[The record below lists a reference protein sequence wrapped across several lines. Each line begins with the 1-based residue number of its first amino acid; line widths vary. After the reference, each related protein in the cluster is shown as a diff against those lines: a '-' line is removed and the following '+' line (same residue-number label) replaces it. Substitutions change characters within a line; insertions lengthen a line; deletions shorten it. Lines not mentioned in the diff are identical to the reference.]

1 MTETHPWITVII
13 ICLITF
19 LDFFVALAK
28 SAFEHVNENALE
40 EDSKDEPVLDSG
52 TEKMAL
58 EASDR
63 SLKSQRALNALDFI
77 EKKERGF
84 YNACWL
90 IRGIAWIVIGMLF
103 AFNVFPVMSFNLMK
117 LMGVS
122 DLTRIIRWAICIIS
136 TIALIFL
143 EVLFSYILPDR
154 LGNRNTESL
163 FYRMFGF
170 MRFIT
175 VLFTPLSAML
185 EFACAILLAPFGIR
199 LEDLEEKV
207 SEEEIISIVNE
218 GQENGVIDDNEAEM
232 ISNIINFDE
241 TLTKDIM
248 THKTKVIAIDSSM
261 TVEEAMGF
269 MTEEA
274 FSRFPLFEESID
286 NIIGVLYLKD
296 VAKCVASGKA
306 KERSLR
312 DIARK
317 PFFVP
322 DTMTIDALFNQMQ
335 AKKTH
340 MAIVVDEYG
349 QTAGIVAME
358 DILEEIVGEIEDEF
372 DNEDQM
378 IIRAKDGTFFV
389 RGEADLHE
397 IAEETG
403 FAIEEAVLDS
413 FMTLNGLVV
422 NLLGHIPADGEKVN
436 LEYRDFVIEI
446 LSAKGKLIR
455 KCRLRKK

>member
-19 LDFFVALAK
+19 FDFFVALAK
-28 SAFEHVNENALE
+28 SAFEHVNKNVLE
-40 EDSKDEPVLDSG
+40 EDSKEEPEGDSE
-52 TEKMAL
+52 TVSEIQRRNQKAQKASLAL
-58 EASDR
+58 E
-63 SLKSQRALNALDFI
+63 FI

-84 YNACWL
+84 YNSCWL

-103 AFNVFPVMSFNLMK
+103 AFKPFPVLKLRLMQ
-117 LMGVS
+117 LMGTATVT
-122 DLTRIIRWAICIIS
+122 TRLVTWAICIVCVV
-136 TIALIFL
+136 ALIFF

-154 LGNRNTESL
+154 LGNRNTEGL
-163 FYRMFGF
+163 FYKMFGL

-175 VLFTPLSAML
+175 ALFAPLSAML
-185 EFACAILLAPFGIR
+185 EGACAVLLAPFGIK

-218 GQENGVIDDNEAEM
+218 GQESGVLDDNEAEM

-241 TLTKDIM
+241 TQTKDIM
-248 THKTKVIAIDSSM
+248 THKTKVVAIDSTMS
-261 TVEEAMGF
+261 VEEAMSF

-274 FSRFPLFEESID
+274 FSRFPLFDDNID

-306 KERSLR
+306 KEKSLK

-322 DTMTIDALFNQMQ
+322 DTMTIDTLFNQMQ

-378 IIRAKDGTFFV
+378 IIRAKDGSFIV

-397 IAEETG
+397 VAEETE
-403 FAIEEAVLDS
+403 FDIDDAALEA

-422 NLLGHIPADGEKVN
+422 NLLGHIPADGEKVT

-446 LSAKGKLIR
+446 LASKGKMVR